1 MPSTDAARV
10 DPRPAATVVLMRPG
24 LSGPEVLLGRRPPS
38 MSFAPDVHVFPGG
51 GVDSSDAH
59 PSVVARSVRSPEEAA
74 AVLGGDLEPND
85 AIAAFVAAIREAFEE
100 AGVLLA
106 DAPPSSPGML
116 GAARSAL
123 VGGEIGFQALAAQLD
138 LTLRTDWLTPLS
150 RWVTPPGYP
159 RRFDA
164 RFFVA
169 ALPEGSVASLE
180 GDEVVDHAWIR
191 PSDAL
196 AAMADGTLALW
207 LPTST
212 TLQQLE
218 HAGSYEEV
226 RARLAPGR
234 LGEIAVADAASDVV
248 RIEMPAG
255 GGVAGQPVNAY
266 LVGRASFVL
275 VDPGDP
281 TGPGLERAMATAA
294 KRGGTIRAI
303 ALTHVDADHAA
314 GAEALALQLEIPVH
328 VGPGGGRPLPYDVH
342 ELADGEVIDAGD
354 VPLRVVTTPGP
365 RPDHVAFVV
374 GDGSVVLSG
383 DLDGRRG
390 ARMLP
395 GPSDALA
402 WDAARSRLA
411 TLAPGARHLG
421 GHPGEAGRG

>member
-1 MPSTDAARV
+1 MA
-10 DPRPAATVVLMRPG
+10 
-24 LSGPEVLLGRRPPS
+24 
-38 MSFAPDVHVFPGG
+38 FAPDVHVFPGG
-51 GVDSSDAH
+51 GVDPSDAH
-59 PSVVARSVRSPEEAA
+59 PSVVARSVRSPEAAA

-169 ALPEGSVASLE
+169 ALPEGSMASIE
-180 GDEVVDHAWIR
+180 GDEVVDHAWMR
-191 PSDAL
+191 PTDAL
-196 AAMADGTLALW
+196 AEMAEGTLALW

-218 HAGSYEEV
+218 FARSVEQVG
-226 RARLAPGR
+226 ARLAPGR
-234 LGEIAVADAASDVV
+234 LGEVIVEDAAPGVI

-266 LVGRASFVL
+266 LVGRTAFVL

-281 TGPGLERAMATAA
+281 TGPALERAIATAA
-294 KRGGTIRAI
+294 ERGGTIRAI
-303 ALTHVDADHAA
+303 ALSHVDADHAA
-314 GAEALALQLEIPVH
+314 GSEALAEQLEIPVL
-328 VGPGGGRPLPYDVH
+328 VGPGGGRPLPYDVR
-342 ELADGEVIDAGD
+342 ELADGDVIDAGD
-354 VPLRVVTTPGP
+354 VSLRVVSTPGP
-365 RPDHVAFVV
+365 RPDHLAFVV
-374 GDGSVVLSG
+374 GDGSVVLTG

-395 GPSDALA
+395 GPSDEVA

-411 TLAPGARHLG
+411 ALAPGARHLG
-421 GHPGEAGRG
+421 GHPAGTGRG